1 MNRNSLTLYMVSFTM
16 KSTPYII
23 LRGVLEVMKCEKI
36 MGAALATVLCLS
48 CLSLPSFAVEMDL
61 VDSNRLPDYPEGPA
75 PEMHHVQEVG
85 L

>member
-1 MNRNSLTLYMVSFTM
+1 
-16 KSTPYII
+16 
-23 LRGVLEVMKCEKI
+23 MKCEKI